1 MVEFD
6 KEAFAQRLIKM
17 AEEFDS
23 HDYRANALKE
33 IDEIKTLGKNV
44 PHIAFIVNEYP
55 EFNHIKLQCTQP
67 NIFVFKICVNP
78 KVIIENHQF
87 AYNLAEMY
95 AFWVS
100 QGGYEE

>member
-1 MVEFD
+1 MAEFD

-17 AEEFDS
+17 AEEFEP
-23 HDYRANALKE
+23 HDYRANAFKE
-33 IDEIKTLGKNV
+33 INEIEALGKSV

-55 EFNHIKLQCTQP
+55 DFNHIKLKCTQSDA
-67 NIFVFKICVNP
+67 FVFKICVNP

-87 AYNLAEMY
+87 AHELAEMY